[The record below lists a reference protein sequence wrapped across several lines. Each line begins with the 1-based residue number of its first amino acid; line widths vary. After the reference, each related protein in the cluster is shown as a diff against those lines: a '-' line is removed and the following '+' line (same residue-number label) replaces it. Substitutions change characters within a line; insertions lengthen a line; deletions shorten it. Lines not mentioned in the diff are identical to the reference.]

1 MTYDL
6 LVKKIDTL
14 SETQKKSVFDYVNFL
29 IFQNSKNSSDFDNS
43 KDINEKSKQRLEY
56 LDSVESKEITSRNIE
71 EINQY
76 ISEIRNDERVF

>member
-56 LDSVESKEITSRNIE
+56 LDSLESKEITSRNIE